1 MGSRIS
7 YRGLNWWRSCVL
19 LRRPRWL
26 SSSSTACWS
35 RAMQRHRWAARAAVM
50 IGRPLCGFSAVN
62 QPLYQGN
69 VTACAPSP
77 SSCSCW
83 SCTPPQVLVRRAP
96 SALRFAMGGMGQA
109 VMTLSMLC
117 HDGLICPNVTS
128 PCLGRYGAG
137 CYNPAYATC
146 YNGLVCTTPLQPCLG
161 PHGVRCYDP
170 GRATCAA
177 GPVRPHPRR

>member
-1 MGSRIS
+1 MALAPVRV
-7 YRGLNWWRSCVL
+7 VL
-19 LRRPRWL
+19 ATDGIADLIPRPEL
-26 SSSSTACWS
+26 VEVV
-35 RAMQRHRWAARAAVM
+35 RAAASPEVAVEQLHRLLVTRHAAAPLGSQ
-50 IGRPLCGFSAVN
+50 GRRDDWTTIVRFSAVN

-69 VTACAPSP
+69 VTACAPSL

-109 VMTLSMLC
+109 VMTYLCPC

-137 CYNPAYATC
+137 CYNPAYGYVLQRSGVYDAFAA
-146 YNGLVCTTPLQPCLG
+146 VSRTTWRTVL
-161 PHGVRCYDP
+161 
-170 GRATCAA
+170 
-177 GPVRPHPRR
+177 